1 MEPSDKDVIHR
12 EVAIIKEVVDAKFDG
27 INRVLSQMGEAISRL
42 TDTVERQ
49 SEHQVQLAVLTNTV
63 AHVQATFIEHKMKTD
78 DRLEALE
85 EDQKAL
91 SEKVN
96 LRNWKLNAAK
106 AGVGAVAAG
115 GIGFITANFET
126 VLKLFGIS

>member
-1 MEPSDKDVIHR
+1 MEPSDELVIHR
-12 EVAIIKEVVDAKFDG
+12 EVNLIREVVDAKFDG
-27 INRVLSQMGEAISRL
+27 INRVLAQMGEAISRL

-78 DRLEALE
+78 DRLEAIE
-85 EDQKAL
+85 EKQAAVE
-91 SEKVN
+91 EKVN

-115 GIGFITANFET
+115 GIGFITANFDT
-126 VLKLFGIS
+126 VLKLVGLG